1 MKRRRSL
8 YARPEIIQGTAAL
21 ITWII
26 TALGG
31 AVLLGTWLSRGGLR
45 TRDSGASRFPPG
57 LILGHF
63 LLAATGL
70 VIWII
75 YLITDA
81 DALTWVAL
89 AILVVV
95 AALGF
100 TMVGRW
106 RARTGSRS
114 LPAGP
119 ALPPALTLVAHQS
132 STSRSPWS
140 TCTACWRSPPS
151 SWSCSPPSALVPSH
165 RLELSSQGAGG
176 LPGDQ
181 LRVLWSAGEFRAAGD
196 PGR

>member
-1 MKRRRSL
+1 M
-8 YARPEIIQGTAAL
+8 
-21 ITWII
+21 
-26 TALGG
+26 
-31 AVLLGTWLSRGGLR
+31 
-45 TRDSGASRFPPG
+45 
-57 LILGHF
+57 
-63 LLAATGL
+63 
-70 VIWII
+70 IWII

-100 TMVGRW
+100 MVGRW
-106 RARTGSRS
+106 RQDRVAVA
-114 LPAGP
+114 AGGTSGTP
-119 ALPPALTLVAHQS
+119 GMTLVAHQS

-151 SWSCSPPSALVPSH
+151 SWSCSPPSASVPSH
-165 RLELSSQGAGG
+165 WSEVAAGSQPASYG

-181 LRVLWSAGEFRAAGD
+181 LHVLWSAGECRIASD